1 MRIRTL
7 ALLTSFAAFACGG
20 DDDDSTT
27 NNTTATDTDVTTT
40 MSTTDATATLTTTD
54 GTESSSSAGETLT
67 TTENPESSGPGESS
81 DSGSSGSADSGSSDS
96 GGPSAE
102 CQTYCDLFQT
112 NCDGGVGGSMSYDSD
127 DACLTACAGFSEA
140 GLMCRTGHLDGSAT
154 GMDPSMVDGYYDT
167 HCPHGDSSGG
177 GVCMD

>member
-81 DSGSSGSADSGSSDS
+81 DSGSSGSADSGSSGSES
-96 GGPSAE
+96 GGS
-102 CQTYCDLFQT
+102 
-112 NCDGGVGGSMSYDSD
+112 
-127 DACLTACAGFSEA
+127 
-140 GLMCRTGHLDGSAT
+140 SAT
-154 GMDPSMVDGYYDT
+154 CESYCTAYELNCANDGDQYDDHQDCLDTCNAWDAGSPGDASGNTQECHLYHASAASGDPGT
-167 HCPHGDSSGG
+167 HCPHAQENAVAGG
-177 GVCMD
+177 CV